1 MMKKFVLIGAT
12 AIIFIGCQEKKE
24 ETGGSHKI
32 EKQQT
37 VQIEQEQNKPE
48 TMGKKAVNLNGEAL
62 FKAKGCSAC
71 HQPEK
76 ESVGPSLSKISQVYS
91 KDKSKLISFLKGE
104 GKPIVDPQKFGIMSP
119 QLSATKDMSD
129 KELSALA
136 DYILKY

>member
-1 MMKKFVLIGAT
+1 
-12 AIIFIGCQEKKE
+12 
-24 ETGGSHKI
+24 
-32 EKQQT
+32 
-37 VQIEQEQNKPE
+37 
-48 TMGKKAVNLNGEAL
+48 MGKKAVNLNGEAL

-119 QLSATKDMSD
+119 QLSATKNMSD